1 MAVWCFGAL
10 NPGSS
15 TKPAGSKPPSRK
27 LNTLEKLEQ
36 TWEHLGLNPDG
47 HGPAMLRLLRP
58 AMRSAGSGL
67 RAFAAPEAS
76 GDQLV
81 GFGKHAALSYQQ
93 LFETQP
99 GWCSWFVKSY
109 TEKLEKAE
117 KQSPAG
123 RALGEY
129 LQGKGVTPSPSSP
142 TRFSPSSAKGQGPSA
157 KGQYGQ
163 YDRSDQGQHG
173 KLVDGQWVLSFGK
186 HKGKTFAEVM
196 SQDPDYCEY
205 CVNLALEG
213 TKASNSLLA
222 FSIYVMSEA
231 KRLE

>member
-1 MAVWCFGAL
+1 
-10 NPGSS
+10 
-15 TKPAGSKPPSRK
+15 
-27 LNTLEKLEQ
+27 
-36 TWEHLGLNPDG
+36 
-47 HGPAMLRLLRP
+47 MLRLLRP

-109 TEKLEKAE
+109 TEKLEKGE

-142 TRFSPSSAKGQGPSA
+142 TRFSPSSAKGQ
-157 KGQYGQ
+157 YGQ

-173 KLVDGQWVLSFGK
+173 KLVDGQWVLGFGK

-196 SQDPDYCEY
+196 SQDPNYCEY

-213 TKASNSLLA
+213 TKASSSLLG

>member
-1 MAVWCFGAL
+1 M
-10 NPGSS
+10 
-15 TKPAGSKPPSRK
+15 
-27 LNTLEKLEQ
+27 
-36 TWEHLGLNPDG
+36 NPDG

-163 YDRSDQGQHG
+163 YDRSDQGQQG
-173 KLVDGQWVLSFGK
+173 KLVDGQWVLGFGK

-213 TKASNSLLA
+213 TKASSSLLA